1 MMPSFYTFARFFR
14 KDASSVADTQGRYE
28 VAFKALADGRHE
40 FDFVLD
46 DAFFAGIE
54 HSMVGRG
61 NLAAHVVME
70 KTEYMLRFDFE
81 ISGTVEATC
90 DVCLGTFDYPVST
103 AEELIVKFGSRAED
117 DGEGMVVI
125 DAADTEIDLTHWLY
139 EFVCVSLPMR
149 FEHPLDADGNPTCD
163 AEMLEKLSHYLVSD
177 AHTENNAD
185 SDTPAS
191 GSDPRWDVLKGLLN
205 K

>member
-103 AEELIVKFGSRAED
+103 AEELIVKFGSRAE
-117 DGEGMVVI
+117 EN
-125 DAADTEIDLTHWLY
+125 AA
-139 EFVCVSLPMR
+139 
-149 FEHPLDADGNPTCD
+149 
-163 AEMLEKLSHYLVSD
+163 
-177 AHTENNAD
+177 
-185 SDTPAS
+185 
-191 GSDPRWDVLKGLLN
+191 
-205 K
+205 